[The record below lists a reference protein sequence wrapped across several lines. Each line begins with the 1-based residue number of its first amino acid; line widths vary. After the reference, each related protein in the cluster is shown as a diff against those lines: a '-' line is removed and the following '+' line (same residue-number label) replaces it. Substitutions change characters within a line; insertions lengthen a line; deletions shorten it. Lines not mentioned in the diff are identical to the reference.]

1 LTNNGKPKGTMGDTL
16 KLCNPSKKFWML
28 TSAILLLFLLVG
40 EVILRIDAVQNRLS
54 APSIG
59 SRHRQLE
66 IQFARLDRLVENE
79 GPVDCIFLGSSMV
92 WLGINPQVVS
102 EIVEERTGH
111 ELRCFNFGVSA
122 MPASSAGEVASV
134 LVKKYH
140 PSLLIYGTF
149 ARDFAIPADAEDAYV
164 ITETPWI
171 RYRNGE
177 FDLSGL
183 IYELSKVYSYKGLAN
198 NFVQLGFDE
207 VFEDNFGPE
216 EFRAYGLDPK
226 FDIRMDVNQSPLD
239 PEDVGNENALSWL
252 YEYNIYPKNP
262 AGLRQII
269 QQVENGTQ
277 VVVIEMPFYQTG
289 YQFFKNGKQDYDQ
302 YVNQVVQLT
311 SSNGIQFWRLSEQ
324 DEIEME
330 GWWDIL
336 HLNIKGANQFS
347 KWIGNQL
354 SDAFLQSSLESTHR
368 PIE

>member
-1 LTNNGKPKGTMGDTL
+1 MGETL
-16 KLCNPSKKFWML
+16 KLRSPSKKFWLL
-28 TSAILLLFLLVG
+28 TSAILLLFLLFG
-40 EVILRIDAVQNRLS
+40 EVFLRIDAVQNRLS
-54 APSIG
+54 AASIG

-92 WLGINPQVVS
+92 WLGINPQVVT
-102 EIVEERTGH
+102 EVVEERTGH
-111 ELRCFNFGVSA
+111 ELRCFNFGVSS
-122 MPASSAGEVASV
+122 MPASSAGKVASA
-134 LVKKYH
+134 LVEKYN

-149 ARDFAIPADAEDAYV
+149 ARDYAIPADAEDAYV

-171 RYRNGE
+171 RYRNDE
-177 FDLSGL
+177 IDLSGL
-183 IYELSKVYSYKGLAN
+183 IYDLSKIYSYKGQINHFLQ
-198 NFVQLGFDE
+198 FRFGQ

-226 FDIRMDVNQSPLD
+226 FDIRMDVNQLPFD
-239 PEDVGNENALSWL
+239 PEDVGNKNALLWL
-252 YEYNIYPKNP
+252 HDYKIYPENLE
-262 AGLRQII
+262 GLSQII
-269 QQVENGTQ
+269 QQAENGTQ

-311 SSNGIQFWRLSEQ
+311 SSGEVQFWRLSEQ
-324 DEIEME
+324 DEIDVH

-336 HLNIKGANQFS
+336 HLNLEGANQFS
-347 KWIGNQL
+347 MWIGNQL
-354 SDAFLQSSLESTHR
+354 SDAFLQSALESTHR